1 MEIIKRIIK
10 NKLALS
16 AVVVVVLAG
25 GFLIYKNGSDVASAV
40 SYVTSPVT
48 KGTLV
53 VSVSSSGQVEASNQ
67 VDIKPQVD
75 GTITSVK
82 VKENQQVK
90 TGDIIAIIDQQ
101 SAAND
106 VAKARASLEQ
116 AQASYQKLIEG
127 ATSNEIS
134 SQKLSVKSAEQ
145 SLTQAKQDYEDTV
158 IEQQQSVDQALN
170 DYLNSS
176 LEAVASD
183 NLSTM
188 TVALSGNYSGTV
200 EGKYYISL
208 FSAGDGIRYK
218 ASGLGTESA
227 LVNRGLKQA
236 LGNGLYITFST
247 SGTMSPATSWVV
259 DVPNKAAN
267 NYASNLDAYNTA
279 VRNQKQA
286 LQKAKNSIQSAQD
299 SLDRAN
305 LQMEALMEAAS
316 SADISSSKAQITSA
330 EAQLANAQEAYG
342 NTIIKAPF
350 DGVIADLKVSAGDEA
365 NSGSAIATIITQKQ
379 VAKVSFNEVDAAK
392 VRLGQKAVLTFSSVA
407 DLSITGQV
415 QDVDNI
421 GTVTQ
426 NVVNFSV
433 VILFDTQDE
442 RIKPG
447 MSVAASII
455 TDARQDVL
463 MVPTAAVKTA
473 NGQSYVQ
480 VLSANVP
487 IQKNVIVGASNDTD
501 TEISGDIKE
510 GDEVVTQTI
519 TGSTATTKTSGTN
532 LLQNLFG
539 GNRSRTTTTTG
550 SSGSANSS
558 IRSAGGGGADGVLI
572 QGGMPTG
579 GAR

>member
-1 MEIIKRIIK
+1 MDNLKKIIK
-10 NKLALS
+10 NKYFIIV
-16 AVVVVVLAG
+16 AVIVLIG
-25 GFLIYKNGSDVASAV
+25 GFLVYKNSSGTSTAV
-40 SYVTSPVT
+40 SYVTSPVA
-48 KGTLV
+48 KGTLT

-90 TGDIIAIIDQQ
+90 TGDVIAIIDQQ

-116 AQASYQKLIEG
+116 AQASFQKLIEG

-134 SQKLSVKSAEQ
+134 AQKLSLKSALQ
-145 SLTQAKQDYEDTV
+145 SLDQAKQDYTDTV
-158 IEQQQSVDQALN
+158 TDQQQSVDKALN
-170 DYLNSS
+170 DYLNSD

-183 NLSTM
+183 NLSSM
-188 TVALSGNYSGTV
+188 TVSISGNYTGTL
-200 EGKYYISL
+200 EGKYIITL
-208 FSAGDGIRYK
+208 FSAGDGTHYQ
-218 ASGLGTESA
+218 AGGLGTESGI
-227 LVNRGLKQA
+227 LNRGIKQP
-236 LGNGLYITFST
+236 LGNGLYITFSST
-247 SGTMSPATSWVV
+247 GSISPSTTWTIQ
-259 DVPNKAAN
+259 VPNKTSSS
-267 NYASNLDAYNTA
+267 YFSNLDSYNTA

-286 LQKAKNSIQSAQD
+286 VQKAKNSITSAQD
-299 SLDRAN
+299 SYDRAN
-305 LQMEALMEAAS
+305 LQMETLMEAAS
-316 SADISSSKAQITSA
+316 SADILSAKAQITSA
-330 EAQLANAQEAYG
+330 QAQLANAQEAYG

-392 VRLGQKAVLTFSSVA
+392 VKIGQKAVLTFSSVA

-455 TDARQDVL
+455 TDAKQDVL
-463 MVPTAAVKTA
+463 MVPSAAVKTL

-480 VLSANVP
+480 VLSANSPV
-487 IQKNVIVGASNDTD
+487 QKDVAVGSSNDTD
-501 TEISGDIKE
+501 TEISGDVKE

-519 TGSTATTKTSGTN
+519 TGSSATAKTSGTN

-539 GNRSRTTTTTG
+539 GNRNRTTTGTSNSTTRSTTG
-550 SSGSANSS
+550 GGSGS
-558 IRSAGGGGADGVLI
+558 GVILNGPPP
-572 QGGMPTG
+572 GGM
-579 GAR
+579 